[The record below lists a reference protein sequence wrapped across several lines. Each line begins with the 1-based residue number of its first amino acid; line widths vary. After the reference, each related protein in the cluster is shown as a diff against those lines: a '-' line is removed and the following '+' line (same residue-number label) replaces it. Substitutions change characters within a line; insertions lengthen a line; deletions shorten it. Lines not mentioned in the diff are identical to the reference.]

1 MNHQEDDND
10 DDKHN
15 GPNKSSERY
24 AKIKLVTVIAI
35 IFGYADSITG
45 NRIYRIISMVLYN

>member
-15 GPNKSSERY
+15 GPNKCSERY
-24 AKIKLVTVIAI
+24 AKIKLVTVIVI
-35 IFGYADSITG
+35 IFGMAMLI
-45 NRIYRIISMVLYN
+45 VLPAIGYIG